1 MVTSFWALFV
11 LVFFGNCATKVI
23 NAYCLIGPR
32 LLIKICTVLTK
43 HQAPINFFSWMVWT
57 SIPGHHDI
65 KRAIDTLL
73 YKKGIRVRSV
83 WKLQKGQNVTCQ
95 FNLSF
100 SKIRPHLP
108 FYLSNFVNTFHQNSV
123 CLSFYLLQTD
133 SNAMPPCALFTCS
146 FG

>member
-1 MVTSFWALFV
+1 M

-83 WKLQKGQNVTCQ
+83 WKLQNGQNVTCQ

-108 FYLSNFVNTFHQNSV
+108 FHLFQFCKYISSKLSQSV
-123 CLSFYLLQTD
+123 FLFAADRQQRNATLCLVH
-133 SNAMPPCALFTCS
+133 LFI
-146 FG
+146 